1 MSFFHKVALTPLSL
15 CIISCTLRL
24 QYFSDKVCNFDG
36 KHYWTLRKKPFTC
49 LMFRLQKV
57 KFIGF
62 GQHEVDYYLSFVQF
76 ILENAR
82 VLQKMVITARMEGN
96 NWQKEFTQ
104 AAQKLLSFPRSS
116 PHAVVLF
123 SE

>member
-36 KHYWTLRKKPFTC
+36 KHYWTSRKKPFTC